1 MSNDLNSL
9 LLQALTASGSKG
21 GLSAKDLLLSQL
33 DADPTTAMLIDYLMQ
48 QPTAEAEGES
58 SPDEDAD
65 LDLLDRRKN
74 IESAQVRSQEMTK
87 AVNHLRQKVDDM
99 YAELEELRAR
109 NDMLAAAL
117 GACYLCWGDDSKC
130 EVCGGKG
137 YPGFFPAD
145 KQLFRSFVMPAVY
158 RQKQET
164 SVQREAK
171 TNPRFVNP
179 YQ

>member
-1 MSNDLNSL
+1 VSNDLNSL

-48 QPTAEAEGES
+48 QPTAEPEAES
-58 SPDEDAD
+58 SPDEDAN
-65 LDLLDRRKN
+65 LNLLDRQK

-87 AVNHLRQKVDDM
+87 AVNQLRQKVDNM

-145 KQLFRSFVMPAVY
+145 KQHFRSLVMPAVY
-158 RQKQET
+158 RQKQES
-164 SVQREAK
+164 SVHREAK